1 MDYMEPSRQKLF
13 LIDGNA
19 VAYRA
24 FFAIRDLSTSYGQ
37 PTNAVYGFLN
47 ILQKLIRETGP
58 DYLACVFDA
67 PGETFRH
74 RLFAEYKVNRPG
86 MPENLVSQLPL
97 IKEALA
103 AYRIPTLEEPGL
115 EADDILRRLAI
126 QAAGA
131 GLEVFLVTG
140 DKDLLQLVN
149 DRIKVYH
156 PQSGEI
162 LDRDRVAER
171 FEGLTPE
178 KIPELMALAGDSADN
193 IPGVK
198 GIGEKTALPL
208 VRRFGSVENL
218 YANLDQVASPALRRK
233 LEAGREM
240 AFLSRRLTEL
250 KPEPGEAAEPL
261 DLAGLAR
268 REPDQP
274 KLAEIFQRL
283 EFKKMLRE
291 VSADGETGPD
301 ELLFLEAA
309 GAEDKGALDLAAET
323 AYRPR
328 RTTGFEA
335 LLGDPAA
342 FRADLADPKIFKAG
356 TDLKAKRHRLTEAGL
371 NLEGPL
377 FDFGLA
383 AALCEEPAPAG
394 SPAEVCRHFG
404 GRLKEL
410 GLARLFHEVEM
421 PLLPVLA
428 AMEREGIYLDAG
440 YLQELG
446 RHFRE
451 TLASLESEIFR
462 QAGAAFNL
470 NSPQQLAGVLFETL
484 KLPPARKT
492 RTGFSTD
499 NAVLT
504 ALLPLHPV
512 ISLIINHR
520 QLAKLNSTYVE
531 TLPGLVDPRDGRLH
545 TTFNQVGAVTGRLS
559 SERPNLQNIP
569 TESAEGVSI
578 RRAFR
583 RQNPGD
589 RLYAFDYSQV
599 ELRLLAHFSGDP
611 GLLAAFQAGRDIHQ
625 ETAAVIFNKEPGAPV
640 TAAER
645 RTAKVVNFG
654 ILYGMSA
661 FGLSQQ
667 LSIAPEVAQ
676 EFIDAYFKRHTG
688 VRDWIGRTLAGA
700 RETGLVTSL
709 LGRRRSV
716 PEINSRR
723 TAQRGLA
730 ERTAI
735 NTPLQGTAA
744 DLVKLAMVRV
754 SRDLAGRGLRSRM
767 ILQIHDE
774 LLFEGP
780 ESEASELADLVR
792 RDMETVL
799 ELAVPLQVTAA
810 AGETWAD
817 LEPI

>member
-1 MDYMEPSRQKLF
+1 MEPSRQKLF

-24 FFAIRDLSTSYGQ
+24 FFAIRELSTSYGQ

-47 ILQKLIRETGP
+47 ILQKLVRETGP

-126 QAAGA
+126 QAAEA

-156 PQSGEI
+156 PQSGEV
-162 LDRDRVAER
+162 LDRARVAER
-171 FEGLTPE
+171 FEGLPPE
-178 KIPELMALAGDSADN
+178 KIPELMALAGDSTDN

-208 VRRFGSVENL
+208 LRQFGSVENL
-218 YANLDQVASPALRRK
+218 YANLDQVASQSLRRK

-240 AFLSRRLTEL
+240 AFLSRRLAEL
-250 KPEPGEAAEPL
+250 KPEPGEAVGPL

-291 VSADGETGPD
+291 VSADGAGAGPD
-301 ELLFLEAA
+301 ELLFLEPVGPAA
-309 GAEDKGALDLAAET
+309 KEALDLAAEA

-328 RTTGFEA
+328 RTAGFEA
-335 LLGDPAA
+335 VLGDPED
-342 FRADLADPKIFKAG
+342 FRADLADARILKAG
-356 TDLKAKRHRLTEAGL
+356 AELKAKWHRLTEAGL
-371 NLEGPL
+371 EMKGPL

-383 AALCEEPAPAG
+383 AALCEEPAPG
-394 SPAEVCRHFG
+394 GGPAVACRHFG

-410 GLARLFHEVEM
+410 GLSRLFHEIEM

-428 AMEREGIYLDAG
+428 AMERDGIYLDAG

-446 RHFRE
+446 RHFQE
-451 TLASLESEIFR
+451 TLASLEKEIFR
-462 QAGAAFNL
+462 QAGTPFNL
-470 NSPQQLAGVLFETL
+470 NSPQQLAEVLFNTL

-569 TESAEGVSI
+569 AESAEGISI

-583 RQNPGD
+583 RQKPGD

-599 ELRLLAHFSGDP
+599 ELRLLAHLSEDP

-625 ETAAVIFNKEPGAPV
+625 ETAAVIFNKEPGAAV
-640 TAAER
+640 TASER

-654 ILYGMSA
+654 IIYGMSA

-667 LSIAPEVAQ
+667 LGIAPEMAQ

-700 RETGLVTSL
+700 RENGLVTSL

-723 TAQRGLA
+723 ATQRSLA

-754 SRDLAGRGLRSRM
+754 SRHLAGRGLESRM

-780 ESEASELADLVR
+780 AAEAAELADLVR

-799 ELAVPLQVTAA
+799 ELAVPLKVTAA
-810 AGETWAD
+810 GGETWAD
-817 LEPI
+817 LEPF